1 MMKSNRERS
10 VKLFAFSVVLGL
22 IPLAAGAGQ
31 KPAQQTTQTTE
42 AAQTAP
48 AMPSPVER
56 QANAYSNFIL
66 GHMSQENY
74 EDTGDQSYADQAIA
88 FYKKALTLDPG
99 AVEIRL
105 KMAETYAESQRLTD
119 AVETAQ
125 AILKD
130 HPDDLA
136 THRLLARIYVRS
148 LDQMGGNSDQ
158 DRTLGLAVAQYE
170 AILKID
176 PTDSEAGLWLARL
189 YRFQNHP
196 EKAEKVLEQMLAR
209 DPADEPALEQY
220 TQLLLDQGHADQAVS
235 RLSAIAGQ
243 ASSGRLYDLLG
254 DAYAQMNQPD
264 KAVAAYQQAVS
275 LEPDVPSHWRRLAR
289 TLFDQNKLDEAAKAY
304 QQLTTL
310 DPADPDNFLRLA
322 EIEYQEKK
330 YDLAAENIKQAKQ
343 RAPDNLEVVY
353 NDALIDEA
361 QGRYDDAI
369 DVISKALSDLQKR
382 SSAEAVSSRVYG
394 ILYEE
399 LGRLYRRQGNFAD
412 AEKTFKELIA
422 LGPAEQRRG
431 QLELIETYRQNN
443 QIDDAVAAAQQAMTA
458 NPKDRQFK
466 ITYALLL
473 GEKQQTDLAVTSLK
487 ALLDGTPADREIYL
501 DIAQVEQRGRHY
513 SQAEHAARTAE
524 SMATTTDQKS
534 AAWFL
539 LGAIYER
546 QKKYGPAEQL
556 FRKALTVNP
565 KDAEVLNYYGYMLA
579 EQGVRLEEATELV
592 KRALAEDANNSAYL
606 DSLGWTYYKQ
616 NRLADARDYLLKAA
630 AGSPHDPTILSH
642 LGDVY
647 DRLGQ
652 TDLAITT
659 WQKALAEWKRV
670 VPADY
675 EEDKVRNLERKVTEA
690 QRDSARGKKKTVAV
704 KHD

>member
-1 MMKSNRERS
+1 MR
-10 VKLFAFSVVLGL
+10 LFAFSALLGFFS
-22 IPLAAGAGQ
+22 LAAGAGQ
-31 KPAQQTTQTTE
+31 KPAAP
-42 AAQTAP
+42 AAQATQAPQTAQAVP
-48 AMPSPVER
+48 GSVER
-56 QANAYSNFIL
+56 QAGAYANFIL
-66 GHMSQENY
+66 GHISQENY
-74 EDTGDQSYADQAIA
+74 EDTGDQAYADQAISY
-88 FYKKALTLDPG
+88 YKKALTFDPS
-99 AVEIRL
+99 AVDIRL
-105 KMAETYAESQRLTD
+105 KMAETYAEAQRLHD
-119 AVETAQ
+119 AVDSAQ
-125 AILKD
+125 SILKE

-148 LDQMGGNSDQ
+148 LGQMGTGSDQ
-158 DRTLGLAVAQYE
+158 DHTLSLAVEQYE
-170 AILKID
+170 AILKLD
-176 PTDSEAGLWLARL
+176 PGDREAGLWLARL
-189 YRFQNHP
+189 YRFQNQP

-209 DPADEPALEQY
+209 DPSDEPALEQY
-220 TQLLLDQGHADQAVS
+220 TQLLLDQGHADEAVS
-235 RLSAIAGQ
+235 RLSKIAGQ

-254 DAYAQMNQPD
+254 DAYARMNNPD
-264 KAVAAYQQAVS
+264 KAIASYRQAIA

-289 TLFDQNKLDEAAKAY
+289 LLFDQDKYDEAAKAY
-304 QQLTTL
+304 QQLTSL

-322 EIEYQEKK
+322 EIEYQQKK
-330 YDLAAENIKQAKQ
+330 YDLAQESIKQAKQ

-353 NDALIDEA
+353 NEALIAEA
-361 QGRYDDAI
+361 QGRFSDAI
-369 DVISKALSDLQKR
+369 DVMSKAVSDLQKR
-382 SSAEAVSSRVYG
+382 STTEATSPRVYG

-412 AEKTFKELIA
+412 AEKTFKDLMT

-431 QLELIETYRQNN
+431 QLELIETYRENN
-443 QIDDAVAAAQQAMTA
+443 QIDDAIATAQQGMNA
-458 NPKDRQFK
+458 NPKDRQLK

-473 GEKQQTDLAVTSLK
+473 GEKQQTNVAVSTLK
-487 ALLDGTPADREIYL
+487 SLLDKTAADREIYL
-501 DIAQVEQRGRHY
+501 DIAQVEQRGRRF

-524 SMATTTDQKS
+524 SLATTPDQRS

-546 QKKYGPAEQL
+546 QKQYGPAEQQ

-565 KDAEVLNYYGYMLA
+565 NDAEVLNYYGYMLT
-579 EQGVRLEEATELV
+579 EQGVRLDEASELV

-616 NRLADARDYLLKAA
+616 NRLADAREFLLKAA
-630 AGSPHDPTILSH
+630 AGSPHDPTILGH

-647 DRLGQ
+647 DRLGE
-652 TDLAITT
+652 TELAINT

-675 EEDKVRNLERKVTEA
+675 EEDTVRKLERKLTEA